1 MISSILNPAF
11 YEPDFRPIIGALLI
25 ITIPIVVMLIKY
37 WDYFKNDLDSD
48 WEL

>member
-11 YEPDFRPIIGALLI
+11 YEADFRPIIAALLI
-25 ITIPIVVMLIKY
+25 ITIPIVVILIKY